1 MYTDL
6 PGWEEDISQISNFA
20 DLPVNA
26 KDYIKFIEEHVGVPV
41 TWIGNGPARED
52 MIMND
57 F

>member
-6 PGWEEDISQISNFA
+6 PGWEEDISQITNFA

-26 KDYIKFIEEHVGVPV
+26 KDYIRFIEEHVGVPV

-52 MIMND
+52 MIMNEY
-57 F
+57 